1 MWEKPG
7 KMAIKE
13 KTHRKVPIKDARVW
27 VSNHDAR
34 GMELDKDD
42 MRAFY
47 RRTNS
52 MGLGSLEL
60 KDQLIVLEVFWT
72 LERSWVK
79 FRIIKVC
86 TETYQ
91 NELADGVSIAIANE
105 QTRERGL
112 VSLRRWQ
119 RRLKKR
125 EEHTKSWR
133 SSSEKGNG
141 RLCEEHGGWWWLGSR
156 KDRRDHLMEG
166 MGFKRKQ
173 RKERTPGEGS

>member
-1 MWEKPG
+1 
-7 KMAIKE
+7 MAIKE

-42 MRAFY
+42 MRVFY

-91 NELADGVSIAIANE
+91 NELAEGVSIAIANE

-119 RRLKKR
+119 RRLKKGRAYQELTKQQR
-125 EEHTKSWR
+125 EGQWQTLRRAWR
-133 SSSEKGNG
+133 
-141 RLCEEHGGWWWLGSR
+141 
-156 KDRRDHLMEG
+156 M
-166 MGFKRKQ
+166 MMVRKQ
-173 RKERTPGEGS
+173 KGQTGPLDGRDGI